1 MARRERIEKMVM
13 TDKRAAKKTESSPY
27 SHTRKRRSKQSSV
40 WQNWKQSVR
49 LGQVELEVM
58 LREVQVASGAQ
69 KSRIVLL

>member
-1 MARRERIEKMVM
+1 MEKMVM
-13 TDKRAAKKTESSPY
+13 TDKRAAKKTESSPS

-58 LREVQVASGAQ
+58 FREVQVALGAQ

>member
-1 MARRERIEKMVM
+1 MARRERIEKMAII
-13 TDKRAAKKTESSPY
+13 DKRAAKNTESSPS

-49 LGQVELEVM
+49 VGQVELEVM
-58 LREVQVASGAQ
+58 LREVQVALGAQ